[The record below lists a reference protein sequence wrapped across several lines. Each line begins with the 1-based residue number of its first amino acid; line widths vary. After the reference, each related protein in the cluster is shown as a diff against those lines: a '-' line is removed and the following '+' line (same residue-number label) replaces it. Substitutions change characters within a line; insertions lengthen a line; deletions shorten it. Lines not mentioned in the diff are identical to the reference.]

1 MLMLNI
7 NNTLVLC
14 FSIQRK
20 EKQIQLVFLFSCM
33 VKNFL
38 HFTLLSPSNLFF
50 LFISEEKNYLL
61 YTSNFIVIRCFVN
74 FIQSN

>member
-1 MLMLNI
+1 MLMMNI
-7 NNTLVLC
+7 NNALVLC
-14 FSIQRK
+14 FSTQGK

-38 HFTLLSPSNLFF
+38 HFTLLSPSNLFI
-50 LFISEEKNYLL
+50 LFISKVKNYLL
-61 YTSNFIVIRCFVN
+61 HTSNFIVIRCFDN